1 MATTMRLLPVRTTAR
16 VRAMIDRVGTVNA
29 ATRAL
34 LFIGAYRAGLELDG
48 MDREIALLLAEDLD
62 RRVASAL
69 RHVYSA
75 LMDARD
81 AAEAMPMLPMTPA
94 DHVRAHVIA
103 VGSIVQAPTPATT
116 ADTVTLLPFEPTEH
130 ADASDPFASVGIEV

>member
-1 MATTMRLLPVRTTAR
+1 MRLLPVRTTAR

-69 RHVYSA
+69 RQVYSA
-75 LMDARD
+75 LMDA
-81 AAEAMPMLPMTPA
+81 AEAADPAPMLPITPA
-94 DHVRAHVIA
+94 EPVPTQAIA
-103 VGSIVQAPTPATT
+103 VGGIAQAPTPTTVPAT
-116 ADTVTLLPFEPTEH
+116 APLLPFEPTDH
-130 ADASDPFASVGIEV
+130 ADASDPFAAVGIEV

>member
-1 MATTMRLLPVRTTAR
+1 MATSMRLLPVRTTAR

-69 RHVYSA
+69 RQVYSA
-75 LMDARD
+75 LMDS
-81 AAEAMPMLPMTPA
+81 AEAADPVLMLPVAQAEHAPTQA
-94 DHVRAHVIA
+94 IA
-103 VGSIVQAPTPATT
+103 VGGIAQAPTPATVPAT
-116 ADTVTLLPFEPTEH
+116 ATVLPFEPTEPAE
-130 ADASDPFASVGIEV
+130 ADDPFAAVGIEV